1 MAVVE
6 ELIRKES
13 DGSISYGNYL
23 LDTKSKKDNFEHN
36 GDLYKVKTFKEITK
50 LEKNGMFVYESVP
63 GTTVEALKLTENGM
77 EF

>member
-23 LDTKSKKDNFEHN
+23 LDTKSKKDNF
-36 GDLYKVKTFKEITK
+36 
-50 LEKNGMFVYESVP
+50 
-63 GTTVEALKLTENGM
+63 
-77 EF
+77 